1 MPSWLR
7 RVAGLDSSKWS
18 DEEDNLGPPLDI
30 SMNEKSHDF
39 TKSGMPTPATSTA
52 VDHILPPP
60 ALHPHDSRRIKTK
73 SARLGFGVY
82 WMRLKKQL
90 GAGVAP
96 SNSSL
101 IGDSAA
107 DSSCTRRP
115 EPPLD
120 EDGEVNE
127 VVVDRVWTTTSEASS
142 GTDEEPS
149 EHGGSPPLDKSVAGQ
164 GGNTVAGDSSDHDSV
179 DHDSFWRMWK
189 PLVVI
194 RYKFYPT
201 LREFFFTRF
210 ADEKSESHYAQVF
223 PPPSLILLL
232 SLTPILGRLDT
243 QKVFGNMGGTL
254 AYCKLGTWSRLSGWG
269 RKHKFPRER
278 GHCVLLCG
286 MHDVIVYCCLSI

>member
-1 MPSWLR
+1 MPSWFR
-7 RVAGLDSSKWS
+7 RVAGLEPSKWS

-30 SMNEKSHDF
+30 SVNEKTHDF
-39 TKSGMPTPATSTA
+39 TKSAMPTPTTSTA

-60 ALHPHDSRRIKTK
+60 ALQTHNSRRIKTK

-107 DSSCTRRP
+107 DSSYTRRP

-127 VVVDRVWTTTSEASS
+127 VVVDRVWTTPSEASS
-142 GTDEEPS
+142 DSDDSPPEGA
-149 EHGGSPPLDKSVAGQ
+149 PPLDKSVLGQ
-164 GGNTVAGDSSDHDSV
+164 SGNTITGDSSDHESV
-179 DHDSFWRMWK
+179 DHNSFWRRWK
-189 PLVVI
+189 LLVVL

-210 ADEKSESHYAQVF
+210 SDEKSESHYAQVF
-223 PPPSLILLL
+223 RFDSFSFGPFMVAHFHFRKTGYSKSLWQYGRHFGLL
-232 SLTPILGRLDT
+232 
-243 QKVFGNMGGTL
+243 
-254 AYCKLGTWSRLSGWG
+254 
-269 RKHKFPRER
+269 
-278 GHCVLLCG
+278 
-286 MHDVIVYCCLSI
+286 